1 MVKIKIAVSALV
13 LAAAVAQ
20 PVLAAPRM
28 YKPVYTNPDAIYMD
42 DGTTQ
47 EKKAPGKFFLGIRGS
62 FSLATF
68 SNKYGVRSNLA
79 YTADDSFLLKP
90 QMGFDIF
97 AGYALVPKWRME
109 LGYWHS
115 GTYGDK
121 DSGMTFDLGQQ
132 TLSIGAV
139 YTIKEWTV
147 ANLWVGAFA
156 GAGILDTK
164 FNAPK
169 NFAPGAKN
177 SKTSLGLMGGV
188 QMGIEEKIADNVW
201 LGISYKFSYLAGHE
215 QNVLLNDG
223 DTFISKTKGVFSN
236 TFGLGVRFA
245 F

>member
-1 MVKIKIAVSALV
+1 VAL
-13 LAAAVAQ
+13 AIAVAQ
-20 PVLAAPRM
+20 PATAAPRI
-28 YKPVYTNPDAIYMD
+28 YKPVYTNPDAIYVD
-42 DGTTQ
+42 DGATQ
-47 EKKAPGKFFLGIRGS
+47 EKKIPGKFYLGVRGS

-68 SNKYGVRSNLA
+68 GNKYGVKSDPT

-90 QMGFDIF
+90 QIGFDIS
-97 AGYALVPKWRME
+97 AGYALTPKWRIEM
-109 LGYWHS
+109 GYWHS

-132 TLSIGAV
+132 TLSIGAA

-147 ANLWVGAFA
+147 ANVWIGAFA
-156 GAGILDTK
+156 GAGILETK
-164 FNAPK
+164 FNAPS

-177 SKTSLGLMGGV
+177 GKTSLGLTGSV
-188 QMGIEEKIADNVW
+188 QAGIEEKIADNVW
-201 LGISYKFSYLAGHE
+201 LGISYKFSWLNGHE
-215 QNVLLNDG
+215 QNVLLKDG